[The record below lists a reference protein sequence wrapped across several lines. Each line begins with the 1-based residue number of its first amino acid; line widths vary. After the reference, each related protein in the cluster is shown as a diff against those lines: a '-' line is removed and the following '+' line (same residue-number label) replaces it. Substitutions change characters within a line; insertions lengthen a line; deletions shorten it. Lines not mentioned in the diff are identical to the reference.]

1 MAWHHEGLRAS
12 GFPEVNRFIYVAA
25 RRVQVHSDEM
35 DNAVI
40 YGFWAV
46 GSFAILGA
54 ALAFLVW

>member
-1 MAWHHEGLRAS
+1 MAAQR
-12 GFPEVNRFIYVAA
+12 VA
-25 RRVQVHSDEM
+25 VHSDGM